1 MLPDMKQIL
10 VITAGGTIDKV
21 YFDAKSDFEVGQSV
35 VTELLAEA
43 HVHTGYKVVEVM
55 RKDSLDMTDAD
66 RALIRRTIYEEL
78 TQTSGASL
86 APRVIITHG
95 TDTMTDTAG
104 ELASLVGELQATIVL
119 TGALSPAR
127 FARSDATFN
136 VGMAFATV
144 QCASPGVYIVMN
156 GQVFDGLNVVK
167 NRAQNRFEGTVVGVK
182 QDQPDNTKTVPPVRE
197 RRQSRQTEMK

>member
-95 TDTMTDTAG
+95 TATMTDTAG

-167 NRAQNRFEGTVVGVK
+167 NRAQNRFEGAVVGGE
-182 QDQPDNTKTVPPVRE
+182 TG
-197 RRQSRQTEMK
+197 SA